1 MVLTF
6 FNTMTRKKEVFTPI
20 KGNKVN
26 LYVCGL
32 TVYDYPHVG
41 HSRVYI
47 MWDILRRYLDY
58 SGYDLKHVQNITDIH
73 DSIIKRAKEENVS
86 LEDLTK
92 KFTDIAFEDMD
103 RLRIKRAH
111 VYPKVTDHI
120 KEIIDMITTLID
132 KGYAYTTDD
141 GSVYYD
147 ISKFAD
153 YGKLSRIDLTQTKA
167 GARVEVDDYKENP
180 QDFALWKSADDAPT
194 WDSPWGKGR
203 PGWHIE
209 CSVMARKHLGDT
221 LDIHTGGMDHY
232 FPHHENE
239 IAQSEAATG
248 KKFVN
253 YWMHTAF
260 INIGGEKMSKSLKN
274 FIRIRDILET
284 YRPEVLRLFM
294 VSSHYRTPVDYNPK
308 NIDNAKA
315 ALDRLETFLD
325 NLDFYKKEAKDKG
338 QEDKTVK
345 ELIYKSKE
353 DFITAMDD
361 DLNTPEA
368 FESLFRFVKDINR
381 LMEQP
386 SAIGKIKIDNIK
398 AHLYDIDQIFD
409 ILPEKDKK
417 EDAISDE
424 VNALIEKREQART
437 EKNWTEADMIRD
449 KLDKLGIVLEDTG
462 KGIRWKKKR

>member
-1 MVLTF
+1 MALTF
-6 FNTMTRKKEVFTPI
+6 YNTMTRKKEVFKPI

-73 DSIIKRAKEENVS
+73 DSIIKRAKEDNVS
-86 LEDLTK
+86 LKDLTE
-92 KFTDIAFEDMD
+92 KFTKIAFDDMD

-111 VYPKVTDHI
+111 VYPKVTEHI
-120 KEIIDMITTLID
+120 KEIIDMVQTLID
-132 KGYAYTTDD
+132 KGYAYVADD

-147 ISKFAD
+147 ISKFKD
-153 YGKLSRIDLTQTKA
+153 YGKLSRIDVSRTKA
-167 GARVEVDDYKENP
+167 GARVVIDDYKENP
-180 QDFALWKSADDAPT
+180 QDFALWKAADDEPR

-239 IAQSEAATG
+239 IAQSEATTG
-248 KKFVN
+248 KKYVN

-274 FIRIRDILET
+274 FITIKDILNQ

-308 NIDNAKA
+308 NLEYAKA
-315 ALDRLETFLD
+315 SLERLEIFLD
-325 NLDFYKKEAKDKG
+325 NLAFYKKDAPDKG
-338 QEDKTVK
+338 KYDDKVQK
-345 ELIYKSKE
+345 LIDRSKK
-353 DFITAMDD
+353 DFIEAMDD
-361 DLNTPEA
+361 DLNTPKA
-368 FESLFRFVKDINR
+368 IESLFSFVKEINK
-381 LMEQP
+381 LMEDRD
-386 SAIGKIKIDNIK
+386 AIGKAEIDNLK
-398 AHLYDIDQIFD
+398 SHLYDLDEVFAV
-409 ILPEKDKK
+409 LPKN
-417 EDAISDE
+417 DASDAELSDE
-424 VNALIEKREQART
+424 VNALIEKRESARKDKDFKT
-437 EKNWTEADMIRD
+437 ADEIRD
-449 KLDKLGIVLEDTG
+449 KLDKMGIILEDTDS
-462 KGIRWKKKR
+462 GIKWRKKR

>member
-1 MVLTF
+1 MALTF
-6 FNTMTRKKEVFTPI
+6 FNTMTRKKEIFTPI
-20 KGNKVN
+20 NGKKVN

-86 LEDLTK
+86 LEDLTQ

-120 KEIIDMITTLID
+120 KEIIDMIATLID
-132 KGYAYTTDD
+132 KGYAYVTDD

-167 GARVEVDDYKENP
+167 GVRVDVDDYKENP
-180 QDFALWKSADDAPT
+180 QDFALWKSADDEPT

-221 LDIHTGGMDHY
+221 LDLHTGGMDHY

-294 VSSHYRTPVDYNPK
+294 ISSHYRTPVDYNPK

-325 NLDFYKKEAKDKG
+325 NLDFYKKDAQDKG
-338 QEDKTVK
+338 QEDRKVK
-345 ELIYKSKE
+345 ELINDSKE
-353 DFITAMDD
+353 GFITAMDD

-381 LMEQP
+381 LMKKP
-386 SAIGKIKIDNIK
+386 DAIGKKEIDNIK
-398 AHLYDIDQIFD
+398 AHLYDMDQVFD
-409 ILPEKDKK
+409 VLPTKEKG
-417 EDAISDE
+417 EDTLSKE
-424 VNALIEKREQART
+424 VNALIEKREQARK
-437 EKNWTEADMIRD
+437 EKDWAEADKIRD
-449 KLDKLGIVLEDTG
+449 KLDKLGIVIEDTG

>member
-6 FNTMTRKKEVFTPI
+6 YNTMARKKEVFTPI
-20 KGNKVN
+20 DGKKVN

-73 DSIIKRAKEENVS
+73 DSIIRRAKEENVS
-86 LEDLTK
+86 LEELTE
-92 KFTDIAFEDMD
+92 KFTKIAFEDMD

-111 VYPKVTDHI
+111 VYPKVTEHI
-120 KEIIDMITTLID
+120 KEIIDMVQTLID
-132 KGYAYTTDD
+132 KGYAYVTDD

-147 ISKFAD
+147 ISKFKD
-153 YGKLSRIDLTQTKA
+153 YGKLSRIDVSQTKA
-167 GARVEVDDYKENP
+167 GARVVVDDYKENP
-180 QDFALWKSADDAPT
+180 QDFAIWKAADDEPR

-209 CSVMARKHLGDT
+209 CSVMAVKHLGKT
-221 LDIHTGGMDHY
+221 LDIHTGGRDHY

-274 FIRIRDILET
+274 FITLRDIMKQ
-284 YRPEVLRLFM
+284 YRPEILRLFM
-294 VSSHYRTPVDYNPK
+294 ISSHYRTPVDYNPK
-308 NIDNAKA
+308 NIEHAKA
-315 ALDRLETFLD
+315 TLERLETFLD
-325 NLDFYKKEAKDKG
+325 NLAFYKKDAPDKG
-338 QEDKTVK
+338 
-345 ELIYKSKE
+345 KE
-353 DFITAMDD
+353 DSKVQNIIDLSKKEFINAMDD

-368 FESLFRFVKDINR
+368 IASLFSFVKDINK
-381 LMEQP
+381 LMEDKG
-386 SAIGKIKIDNIK
+386 AIGKAAIDNIK
-398 AHLYDIDQIFD
+398 AHLYDLDQIFS
-409 ILPEKDKK
+409 ILPESDKK
-417 EDAISDE
+417 EDSLSDE
-424 VNALIEKREQART
+424 VEDLIKKREQARKDKDWKT
-437 EKNWTEADMIRD
+437 ADEIRD
-449 KLDKLGIVLEDTG
+449 KLDSMGIIIEDTDS
-462 KGIRWKKKR
+462 GIKWHRKK

>member
-1 MVLTF
+1 MALTF
-6 FNTMTRKKEVFTPI
+6 YNTMTRKKEVFKPI

-73 DSIIKRAKEENVS
+73 DSIIKRAKEDNVS
-86 LEDLTK
+86 LKDLTE
-92 KFTDIAFEDMD
+92 KFTKIAFDDMD

-111 VYPKVTDHI
+111 VYPKVTEHI
-120 KEIIDMITTLID
+120 KEIIDMVQTLID
-132 KGYAYTTDD
+132 KGYAYVADD

-147 ISKFAD
+147 ISKFKD
-153 YGKLSRIDLTQTKA
+153 YGKLSKIDVSRTKA
-167 GARVEVDDYKENP
+167 GARVAIDDYKENP
-180 QDFALWKSADDAPT
+180 QDFALWKAADDEPR

-239 IAQSEAATG
+239 IAQSEATTG
-248 KKFVN
+248 KKYVN

-274 FIRIRDILET
+274 FITIKDILKQ

-308 NIDNAKA
+308 NLEYAKA
-315 ALDRLETFLD
+315 SLERLEIFLD
-325 NLDFYKKEAKDKG
+325 NLAFYKKDAPDKG
-338 QEDKTVK
+338 KYDDKVQK
-345 ELIYKSKE
+345 LIDRSKK
-353 DFITAMDD
+353 DFIEAMDD
-361 DLNTPEA
+361 DLNTPKA
-368 FESLFRFVKDINR
+368 IESLFSFVKEINK
-381 LMEQP
+381 LMEDKGV
-386 SAIGKIKIDNIK
+386 IGKAEIDNLK
-398 AHLYDIDQIFD
+398 SHLYDLDEVFAV
-409 ILPEKDKK
+409 LPKN
-417 EDAISDE
+417 DASDAELSDE
-424 VNALIEKREQART
+424 VNALIEKRESARKDKDFKT
-437 EKNWTEADMIRD
+437 ADEIRD
-449 KLDKLGIVLEDTG
+449 KLDKMGIILEDTDS
-462 KGIRWKKKR
+462 GIKWRKKR